1 MSIDPNIRFSC
12 AEEFEEDLPFLSRCL
27 QECSPENVCG
37 PRTGG
42 VICSQQRGDCLGKCL
57 MKKSLFFFGRMSKDL
72 MNFALSAK
80 WSTTL
85 KHPEKDM
92 SRFIKKF
99 SKKVLQMKKTITTY
113 ESRHDLRVSK
123 FGKKINKQLK
133 ALLRDGT
140 RIKKSKKGLKKLSKR
155 RLRKLNNEFGQCI
168 AECSESAD
176 FSTQLETVQCN
187 AKCAQRLINTF

>member
-1 MSIDPNIRFSC
+1 MSIDPNLRFSC

-113 ESRHDLRVSK
+113 EARHDLRVSK

-133 ALLRDGT
+133 TLLREGT
-140 RIKKSKKGLKKLSKR
+140 RIKKSKKLSKR
-155 RLRKLNNEFGQCI
+155 RLRKLNNNFGQCI

-176 FSTQLETVQCN
+176 FSTQLETAQCN
-187 AKCAQRLINTF
+187 TKCAQKLINTF